1 MNHSSPTVLD
11 LWEAGLQVAPASR
24 AVLLLQATGEDDI
37 SDWSVGRRDRSL
49 LERYCSAGG
58 TIDATTGCPTCG
70 AAMDVSLDPRRL
82 AAGEVRGQVTVE
94 HDGYVVSARPP
105 TVADLHDLPA
115 DGDEESMRW
124 FLLERCVG
132 SAARGGERLRAR
144 DLPGDVVDVVERALD
159 EADPAA
165 DIRLELT
172 CEECRTA
179 WTESLDPVVF
189 AWAVVESSARRLATD
204 VHLLAHSYGWSEQ
217 EILALSPFRRH
228 LYLSAVGP

>member
-1 MNHSSPTVLD
+1 MPQQIRTIARGDVDPAVTSLVRFLRTYGYLLPERGLPEGLPRESTFD
-11 LWEAGLQVAPASR
+11 GAIEEAVVRYQRLH
-24 AVLLLQATGEDDI
+24 
-37 SDWSVGRRDRSL
+37 SL
-49 LERYCSAGG
+49 LE
-58 TIDATTGCPTCG
+58 TG
-70 AAMDVSLDPRRL
+70 
-82 AAGEVRGQVTVE
+82 
-94 HDGYVVSARPP
+94 VV
-105 TVADLHDLPA
+105 
-115 DGDEESMRW
+115 DEETMRW

-132 SAARGGERLRAR
+132 SATRDGERVRAC
-144 DLPGDVVDVVERALD
+144 DLPSDVAGVVELALD

-189 AWAVVESSARRLATD
+189 AWSAVESSARRLAID
-204 VHLLAHSYGWSEQ
+204 VHLLAHAYGWSEQ